1 MKRNHLAIIPALS
14 ALAFLFSGC
23 AGATRLPKRARGP
36 AGENLEN
43 KQLDLTFLD
52 APGTQRQEVVNRLS
66 SVDTTYA
73 NPRLFWGR
81 WSESKWGYWWFVAST
96 NDARGDAKRVWHTHN
111 LLVAFD
117 ENGTVRQKEVI
128 DNDRSLWPELH
139 AQLAAAPALDLAEPV
154 SLEVSGFHN
163 LARITLGTDSVELNA
178 EQRER
183 ASATDFAAENCPL
196 QSWQAEPQLPPQLD
210 LPHVA
215 LHRKNGMGQ
224 ECFSVRQRDQ
234 CRHAVS
240 VSAASGF
247 SHHALGVSARLVW
260 RAGFGF

>member
-1 MKRNHLAIIPALS
+1 LAIIPALS

-81 WSESKWGYWWFVAST
+81 WSESKWGYWWFVASN
-96 NDARGDAKRVWHTHN
+96 NDAMGDAKRVWHTHN

-117 ENGTVRQKEVI
+117 ENGTVRKKEVI

-139 AQLAAAPALDLAEPV
+139 AQLAAAPALELSEPV

-163 LARITLGTDSVELNA
+163 LARITLATDSVELMRSKGK
-178 EQRER
+178 EQVLRI
-183 ASATDFAAENCPL
+183 S
-196 QSWQAEPQLPPQLD
+196 PQ
-210 LPHVA
+210 
-215 LHRKNGMGQ
+215 KI
-224 ECFSVRQRDQ
+224 VR
-234 CRHAVS
+234 
-240 VSAASGF
+240 F
-247 SHHALGVSARLVW
+247 SHGRLNPSFRPNLTCHTLHFAEKTEWGKSALVCASPTNVATLFHYLQQ
-260 RAGFGF
+260 AGSPTMRWD